1 MITYDRVKKWGK
13 EHKKEIYTGACFVVV
28 FFVGFGTGRYD
39 KEAQNEKRKTQSNYS
54 KTLDNQQK
62 GEAGKAEVVGDTVKN
77 QTENNLSKIIKPAAV
92 AGDKAC
98 VIKGNINSQGR
109 KLYHV
114 PGGAFYERTN
124 PEMCFNTEDEAQA
137 AGFTKSAR

>member
-1 MITYDRVKKWGK
+1 MGQKNTKRNLHWRVF
-13 EHKKEIYTGACFVVV
+13 CSSV
-28 FFVGFGTGRYD
+28 FVGFGTGRYD